1 MNNNIETRL
10 RVLEE
15 QVKFLE
21 SERISTIN
29 SLYEIENSLS
39 CRIDKIAPDKY
50 NLNKYSLGEK

>member
-10 RVLEE
+10 KVLEE

-21 SERISTIN
+21 SERISTVN

-39 CRIDKIAPDKY
+39 CRIDKLAPLKY
-50 NLNKYSLGEK
+50 NLDKYSLGEK

>member
-10 RVLEE
+10 KVLEE

-21 SERISTIN
+21 SERISTVN

-39 CRIDKIAPDKY
+39 CRIDKLTPDKY
-50 NLNKYSLGEK
+50 NLDKYSLGEK

>member
-10 RVLEE
+10 KVLEE

-21 SERISTIN
+21 SERISTVN

-39 CRIDKIAPDKY
+39 CRIDKLTTDKY
-50 NLNKYSLGEK
+50 NLDKYSLGEK

>member
-21 SERISTIN
+21 SERICTIN

-50 NLNKYSLGEK
+50 NLSKYSLGEK